1 MKFKDYIN
9 EVKVKG
15 GHNPAI
21 LVIGYK
27 EAKKLGIADDVEKIY
42 LLNTPL
48 PMKEREVNVEE
59 WKKKDSKLVL
69 DTQILDPK
77 NKKKVEKMLIKR
89 YGKP

>member
-15 GHNPAI
+15 GYNPAI

-48 PMKEREVNVEE
+48 PMKEREDNVEM